1 MKIGTHYA
9 YGCKLYLK
17 LLRRVIQL
25 NHSPAFNKRKSGKSS
40 RTLSG
45 FETRGTY
52 AGDVRCLSYF
62 TNMPW
67 GCN

>member
-1 MKIGTHYA
+1 MKISTHYA

-45 FETRGTY
+45 FERHLRRRRTLPFLFYKHAVG
-52 AGDVRCLSYF
+52 LQS
-62 TNMPW
+62 N
-67 GCN
+67 